1 MDNNYKRTVA
11 GSVGAGMGAIFNAS
25 GRKFY
30 ILEHKTDSAYH
41 HAGESQKIIVD
52 QIELGRDSSC
62 QVRFDEAFETVSRR
76 HAAIVRDG
84 EGWKLIALSQTNAT
98 LVNGQPIDGEWHLS
112 SGDEIR
118 LSSKGPL
125 MGFIIPQGKTA
136 LTNSIGLTERMNLF
150 RQQALR
156 PYKVAVAVMAVV
168 FALALAGLAYWIF
181 SNNQKV
187 EAANKAEQEVI
198 AAAEA
203 AEKNW
208 FSDIEK
214 CYDAVYYVRMDNL
227 VVYDPENQEVVT
239 FNTSD
244 IIGGTGFLLED
255 GRFVTARRVVEPW
268 YYYKSRI
275 GRDSNGIDWTF
286 KDIQVLA
293 NLGYKVVANYT
304 AYSPSGAN
312 FKFISTEMSTSR
324 PTGDIENE
332 RYGTSTNNTLSRLV
346 GRLQI
351 NLDWYNTNHQTDWAT
366 MAKKDQTSIVKG
378 LKFDNEAS
386 REPKV
391 QSEVKILGYPLM
403 EGFVDSGR
411 VKPTELTNNV
421 NVTGLNDEGVIEL
434 ASRRYQ
440 KGNNGAPI
448 LVKNNEGLWV
458 VVGVLCETDAADRD
472 VVVPIDFIK

>member
-1 MDNNYKRTVA
+1 MDNNYKKTVA

-25 GRKFY
+25 SRKFY

-62 QVRFDEAFETVSRR
+62 QVRFDESFETVSRR

-136 LTNSIGLTERMNLF
+136 MTNSIGLTERMNLF

-156 PYKVAVAVMAVV
+156 PYKTAVAILAIV
-168 FALALAGLAYWIF
+168 FALAVAGLAYWVYA
-181 SNNQKV
+181 NNAKIEGEKAIK
-187 EAANKAEQEVI
+187 EAEVAEAKAAEQ
-198 AAAEA
+198 
-203 AEKNW
+203 NW
-208 FSDIEK
+208 FADLEK
-214 CYDAVYYVRMDNL
+214 CNDAVYYVRMDNL
-227 VVYDPENQEVVT
+227 VVYDPENQEIVT

-244 IIGGTGFLLED
+244 IIGGTGFLLDD

-268 YYYKSRI
+268 FYYKNEI
-275 GRDSNGIDWTF
+275 GKDRLGIEWTF

-293 NLGYKVVANYT
+293 NLGYKIVANFT

-312 FKFISTEMSTSR
+312 FKFISSEMSTRR
-324 PTGDIENE
+324 PDGDI
-332 RYGTSTNNTLSRLV
+332 RRSAIALLP
-346 GRLQI
+346 I
-351 NLDWYNTNHQTDWAT
+351 
-366 MAKKDQTSIVKG
+366 
-378 LKFDNEAS
+378 
-386 REPKV
+386 
-391 QSEVKILGYPLM
+391 ILC
-403 EGFVDSGR
+403 R
-411 VKPTELTNNV
+411 
-421 NVTGLNDEGVIEL
+421 I
-434 ASRRYQ
+434 
-440 KGNNGAPI
+440 
-448 LVKNNEGLWV
+448 W
-458 VVGVLCETDAADRD
+458 
-472 VVVPIDFIK
+472 